1 MKKQPSGAQKRQAN
15 KQANKASGKVKPEW
29 LEAAQRIGPPPD
41 DPVQRVAWA
50 GELCAQFLHEVAT
63 HPKIDARERW
73 KLGAEFVRTIGMTA
87 VKALY
92 ESRLKRIEATL
103 YGGRA
108 REELNGS
115 DGLESD
121 PTAGPTRS
129 V

>member
-1 MKKQPSGAQKRQAN
+1 VKNKRPSGAQQRQAA
-15 KQANKASGKVKPEW
+15 KQKTGKVKAEW
-29 LEAAQRIGPPPD
+29 LEAAERIGPPPT

-103 YGGRA
+103 YGGRV

-115 DGLESD
+115 DGLEPD
-121 PTAGPTRS
+121 PTARPARPI
-129 V
+129 